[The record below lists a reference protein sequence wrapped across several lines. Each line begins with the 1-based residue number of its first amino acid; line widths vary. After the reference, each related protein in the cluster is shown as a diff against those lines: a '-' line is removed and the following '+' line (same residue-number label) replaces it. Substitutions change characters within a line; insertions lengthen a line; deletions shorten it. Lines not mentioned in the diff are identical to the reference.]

1 MHRYLKKLNEIK
13 ISHLNSVGGKN
24 ASLGEM
30 MNNLDELHLNL
41 PQGYALTTEAYNDF
55 IKENEIGPY
64 IQNALNNKDPS
75 DIQQLHSFGQSIRE
89 RILSSKLSKSITEA
103 TAITWDNLN
112 PNNDKSFS
120 VAVRSSATT
129 EDLPTASFAGQMESY
144 LNISSAGEINK
155 AVLSVYASLFTDRAI
170 SYRQHHNF
178 DHNQISMAVCIQ
190 QMIRSDLSSSGV
202 MFTVDTESGCKDL
215 IVINSSFGLGEL
227 LVQGLVN
234 PDEFYLFKPSLRNNK
249 FSIIKKNMGNKTTKM
264 VYSKNKGPDHSVQIV
279 DLNQA
284 DRSKFSISDDE
295 IVALGKLGL
304 SIEKHFGK
312 PMDIEWAKDGKDG
325 KLYILQARPVTVISS
340 HEHYLDDFQIKSKG
354 KLLATGRSVGYG
366 LGIGTAKILDSLED
380 MYLIDEGDILV
391 TDHTDPNWEPVM
403 KKTAAIITN
412 KGGRTCHAAIIAR
425 ELGIPAVVGCLD
437 ATTKIQNL
445 STISVSCAEGDQ
457 GFVYQGSIEYELN
470 AKNIESLPNITTK
483 IMINIGNPDRAFYF
497 ANIPNEG
504 VGLARIEF
512 IINRMIG
519 VHPNAI
525 IDYQNLDK
533 KLQQKIKEISEGYE
547 NPTAFYVS
555 KLAEGISTIAA
566 AFYPKPVIVRLSDFK
581 SNEYANLLGGDAFE
595 PDEENPMLG
604 FRGALRYLDPLFQP
618 CFKME
623 CDAIIKVR
631 ETMGLD
637 NIQVMVPFVR
647 TIEEA
652 ARTSELLEVNGL
664 ERGKKGLKIIMMCEL
679 PSNAL
684 MAKEFLEYF
693 DGMSIGSNDM
703 TQLTLGLDRDSG
715 MVAEGFDE
723 RDQSVKKL
731 LQLAIQ
737 ACKDEDKYIGIC
749 GQGPSDYPEF
759 AKWLSDQGIE
769 SISLNPDSVIKT
781 WLEIAQ

>member
-30 MNNLDELHLNL
+30 MNNLDELNINL

-103 TAITWDNLN
+103 TAIAWANLN

-144 LNISSAGEINK
+144 LNIFSADEINK

-227 LVQGLVN
+227 LVQGLVI

-295 IVALGKLGL
+295 IITLGKLGL

-312 PMDIEWAKDGKDG
+312 PMDIEWAKDGSDG
-325 KLYILQARPVTVISS
+325 KLYILQARPETVVSLQ
-340 HEHYLDDFQIKSKG
+340 EHNLHDYQIKSKG
-354 KLLATGRSVGYG
+354 KLLVTGRSVGYG
-366 LGIGTAKILDSLED
+366 LGIGKAKIISNLED

-412 KGGRTCHAAIIAR
+412 SGGRTCHAAIIAR

-437 ATTKIQNL
+437 ATTNIQDQ
-445 STISVSCAEGDQ
+445 SIISVSCAEGDQ
-457 GFVYQGSIEYELN
+457 GFVYEGSIEYELFT
-470 AKNIESLPNITTK
+470 KKIESLPKITTK
-483 IMINIGNPDRAFYF
+483 IMLNIGNPDRAFYF
-497 ANIPNEG
+497 ANMPNDG

-519 VHPNAI
+519 IHPNAI
-525 IDYQNLDK
+525 VDFLNLDEE
-533 KLQQKIKEISEGYE
+533 LQLNIKEISAGYE
-547 NPTAFYVS
+547 NPTEFYIS

-581 SNEYANLLGGDAFE
+581 SNEYASLVGGDRYE
-595 PDEENPMLG
+595 PEEENPMLG
-604 FRGALRYLDPLFQP
+604 FRGASRYLDSQFQP

-623 CDAIIKVR
+623 CDAILKAR

-652 ARTSELLEVNGL
+652 SKTLELLELNGL
-664 ERGKKGLKIIMMCEL
+664 KRGKKGLKIIMMCEL

-703 TQLTLGLDRDSG
+703 TQLTLGIDRDSG
-715 MVAEGFDE
+715 LVADNFDE
-723 RDQSVKKL
+723 RDESVKKL

-737 ACKDEDKYIGIC
+737 ACKEEDKYIGIC

-759 AKWLSDQGIE
+759 AKWLNNQGIE